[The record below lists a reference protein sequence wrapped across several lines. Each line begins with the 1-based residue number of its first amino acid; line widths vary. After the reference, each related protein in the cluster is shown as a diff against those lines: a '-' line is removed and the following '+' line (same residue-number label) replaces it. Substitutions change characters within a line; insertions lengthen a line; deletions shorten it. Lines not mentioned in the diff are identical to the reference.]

1 MTILR
6 ARSARL
12 AVGPAKWLL
21 TFSLGAV
28 LLLSGCS
35 QGTPAASAPPT
46 GGGGGGRGGTG
57 APVVVVVAPAVVK
70 PMAVKMRAVGN
81 VEASSTVEVRS
92 QVTGELESVEFTE
105 GQDVRKGQLLFTID
119 SRPFEAALKQSEA
132 ALARDTAQSKNLEAQ
147 RGRLE
152 NLLKSGLVARADYE
166 AAVASVSASQ
176 ASLTAGAAAVEQARL
191 QLQYT
196 RITAPI
202 DGRTG
207 ALLAHRGSIVRAND
221 QNALV
226 VINQLSPAA
235 VSFAVP
241 ARLLPNLRTEGGRR
255 RLPVDA
261 VPAGSSE
268 KPSTGTVAFID
279 NAVDPGSDTIRLK
292 ASFPNAERRLWPGAF
307 VDVTLQLS
315 IDPDAIV
322 VPSAAVQASQQGLY
336 VFVVKADQTVETR
349 PVKVAWTEGN
359 ETVISEGVRPG
370 ETVVTD
376 GQLRLTPGAKV
387 SFKPA
392 GEGRKGQ

>member
-1 MTILR
+1 M
-6 ARSARL
+6 
-12 AVGPAKWLL
+12 
-21 TFSLGAV
+21 

-35 QGTPAASAPPT
+35 QGTPAAGAPAA
-46 GGGGGGRGGTG
+46 GGGGGGDKAGRGGPAAVAVTV
-57 APVVVVVAPAVVK
+57 APVVVK

-81 VEASSTVEVRS
+81 VEASSTVEVRA
-92 QVTGELESVEFTE
+92 QVTGELRSVEFTE

-119 SRPFEAALKQSEA
+119 PRPFEAALKQSEA

-147 RGRLE
+147 RARLE

-166 AAVASVSASQ
+166 AAVTSVSAMQ
-176 ASLTAGAAAVEQARL
+176 ASLNAGAATVEQARL

-196 RITAPI
+196 KILAPI

-207 ALLAHRGSIVRAND
+207 ALLAHPGSIVRAND
-221 QNALV
+221 QSALV
-226 VINQLSPAA
+226 IINQLQPAF
-235 VSFAVP
+235 VSFAMP
-241 ARLLPNLRTEGGRR
+241 ARLLPNLRTESGRR
-255 RLPVDA
+255 RLPVEA
-261 VPAGSSE
+261 VPSGSSE

-279 NAVDPGSDTIRLK
+279 NAVDSGSDTIRLK

-307 VDVTLQLS
+307 VDVTLQMS

-322 VPSAAVQASQQGLY
+322 VPTAAVQPSQQGLF
-336 VFVVKADQTVETR
+336 VFVVKSDQTVETR
-349 PVKVAWTEGN
+349 PVKIAWTEGN

-387 SFKPA
+387 SLKPA
-392 GEGRKGQ
+392 SEGRKGE